1 MVFFLIIAIVI
12 IGRTMVGNHFKKKF
26 SKRPPPGII
35 VTEVV
40 KKEFSEKIE
49 TFGTAI
55 SKKSKTFKIKKDDLF
70 EDLNLK
76 SFVKKG
82 ETLIEL
88 KSGNI
93 IAPFSG
99 VLGYT
104 GLTEDILVSNNIVII
119 TLDDNSVIY
128 SDIKIPENYSASI
141 KKGLPVEVKLTSYK
155 DKIFA
160 GEVDFVSS
168 RINADTRSLLS
179 RIKVENEDLELI
191 SGSLLEVVVKFD
203 LRNSLSVPDTS
214 VMIEGDK
221 SYVYKINEENINDIY
236 YDIDALFNTKSDIEK
251 LVDALVYHYPKALE
265 ETGSSLDRVHNAFR
279 MKEPL
284 KVLKKE
290 SIFSNGLKVQLERSI
305 LQVDKNEWDSFFA
318 GQGCFDWEALRFLE
332 GAFTD
337 NDPVPENNWK
347 FYYLIIRDAKKRP
360 VLVTFF
366 TLSLWKDDML
376 APASISIETERKRI
390 KDPYYL
396 TSKVLSMGSLF
407 TEGDH
412 LYLDRSNPSWN
423 EALSIM
429 IRELEKLEMM
439 SEPGMMVLRDF
450 TEDDELNA
458 ILHGQGFIKASM
470 PEACIYSDFSWETME
485 GYVASLS
492 SRSRRHFNNDI
503 KPYQE
508 KFDIYIKKGNKTK

>member
-1 MVFFLIIAIVI
+1 MKRSTKTISIILVFFLIIAIVI

-104 GLTEDILVSNNIVII
+104 GLTEDILVSNNIFII
-119 TLDDNSVIY
+119 TLDDNSTIY
-128 SDIKIPENYSASI
+128 SDIKIPENYSIYI

-155 DKIFA
+155 DKIFT

-179 RIKVENEDLELI
+179 RIKVKNEDLELI
-191 SGSLLEVVVKFD
+191 SGSLLEVSVRFN

-214 VMIEGDK
+214 VMVEGNK
-221 SYVYKINEENINDIY
+221 SYVYKIDSENIANKTEVKTGLRSDKNIEIVSGLIEGDI
-236 YDIDALFNTKSDIEK
+236 IVAE
-251 LVDALVYHYPKALE
+251 
-265 ETGSSLDRVHNAFR
+265 G
-279 MKEPL
+279 
-284 KVLKKE
+284 LKK
-290 SIFSNGLKVQLERSI
+290 V
-305 LQVDKNEWDSFFA
+305 
-318 GQGCFDWEALRFLE
+318 
-332 GAFTD
+332 
-337 NDPVPENNWK
+337 
-347 FYYLIIRDAKKRP
+347 RP
-360 VLVTFF
+360 RG
-366 TLSLWKDDML
+366 K
-376 APASISIETERKRI
+376 
-390 KDPYYL
+390 
-396 TSKVLSMGSLF
+396 
-407 TEGDH
+407 
-412 LYLDRSNPSWN
+412 
-423 EALSIM
+423 
-429 IRELEKLEMM
+429 
-439 SEPGMMVLRDF
+439 
-450 TEDDELNA
+450 
-458 ILHGQGFIKASM
+458 
-470 PEACIYSDFSWETME
+470 
-485 GYVASLS
+485 
-492 SRSRRHFNNDI
+492 I
-503 KPYQE
+503 KPL
-508 KFDIYIKKGNKTK
+508 NK

>member
-1 MVFFLIIAIVI
+1 MI
-12 IGRTMVGNHFKKKF
+12 GNHFKKKF

-55 SKKSKTFKIKKDDLF
+55 SKKSESFKIKKDDLF
-70 EDLNLK
+70 EDLRLK
-76 SFVKKG
+76 NFVKKG
-82 ETLIEL
+82 EILIKL

-191 SGSLLEVVVKFD
+191 SGSLLEVGVKFD

-221 SYVYKINEENINDIY
+221 SFVYKINEENIANKTEI
-236 YDIDALFNTKSDIEK
+236 K
-251 LVDALVYHYPKALE
+251 
-265 ETGSSLDRVHNAFR
+265 TGVRT
-279 MKEPL
+279 
-284 KVLKKE
+284 
-290 SIFSNGLKVQLERSI
+290 
-305 LQVDKNEWDSFFA
+305 DK
-318 GQGCFDWEALRFLE
+318 
-332 GAFTD
+332 
-337 NDPVPENNWK
+337 
-347 FYYLIIRDAKKRP
+347 
-360 VLVTFF
+360 
-366 TLSLWKDDML
+366 
-376 APASISIETERKRI
+376 SIEI
-390 KDPYYL
+390 ISGL
-396 TSKVLSMGSLF
+396 
-407 TEGDH
+407 TEGDIIV
-412 LYLDRSNPSWN
+412 
-423 EALSIM
+423 A
-429 IRELEKLEMM
+429 
-439 SEPGMMVLRDF
+439 
-450 TEDDELNA
+450 
-458 ILHGQGFIKASM
+458 
-470 PEACIYSDFSWETME
+470 E
-485 GYVASLS
+485 GLKKV
-492 SRSRRHFNNDI
+492 RPRGKI
-503 KPYQE
+503 KP
-508 KFDIYIKKGNKTK
+508 INK